1 MTEKTETNLKDLK
14 FKVGERV
21 RITND
26 KNILSKDYTKNRA
39 REISVINYVL
49 KTTPWTYKIKNLN
62 GEIIIGSFYEVELLL
77 SKL

>member
-1 MTEKTETNLKDLK
+1 MTEKTETNLKGLK

-26 KNILSKDYTKNRA
+26 KNILSKDYTENRA
-39 REISVINYVL
+39 REISVINSVL

>member
-1 MTEKTETNLKDLK
+1 MTEKTERNLKGLK

>member
-26 KNILSKDYTKNRA
+26 KNILSKDYTENRA
-39 REISVINYVL
+39 REISVINSVL
-49 KTTPWTYKIKNLN
+49 KTTSWTYKIKNLD

>member
-1 MTEKTETNLKDLK
+1 MTEKTETNLKGLK

-39 REISVINYVL
+39 GEISVINYVL

>member
-1 MTEKTETNLKDLK
+1 MTEKTETNLKGLK

-26 KNILSKDYTKNRA
+26 KNILSKDYIKNRA
-39 REISVINYVL
+39 REISVINSVL

>member
-1 MTEKTETNLKDLK
+1 MTKIFLAK
-14 FKVGERV
+14 
-21 RITND
+21 ITP
-26 KNILSKDYTKNRA
+26 KIAL
-39 REISVINYVL
+39 INSVL

>member
-26 KNILSKDYTKNRA
+26 KNILSKDYTENRA
-39 REISVINYVL
+39 REISVINSVL

>member
-1 MTEKTETNLKDLK
+1 MTEKTETNLKGLK

>member
-26 KNILSKDYTKNRA
+26 KNILSKDYTENRA
-39 REISVINYVL
+39 REISVINSVL
-49 KTTPWTYKIKNLN
+49 KTTPWTYKIKNLD
-62 GEIIIGSFYEVELLL
+62 GEIITGSFYEVELFL